1 MTSLTLTA
9 SPPCLTLAS
18 NFPDHVRT
26 TSRVLVTLVCLAS
39 VTPATDAQ
47 STGDVL
53 TLDRAVDLALAS
65 NRSLQVAAQD
75 LRRVDDDIAAL
86 RTRRFPALDVKL
98 FEGAFLSPIQFTFR
112 QGAFGTFP
120 ATGPIP
126 FSDLSVD
133 SPRRPGTA
141 VLFTAVQPLTQLRK
155 IARAQSLLQLGG
167 SLADERIRG
176 QRQQLIGD
184 VRRAYY
190 GLQQTAAGLAALRDA
205 TTQLDELERV
215 VARYVEQEV
224 ALPADHLAVR
234 TERARTDRDT
244 LVLRNLQATLTERIN
259 QLIGRDLAT
268 PFTTAPIAAA
278 AVDERLVDAAVA
290 RAMASRPAIREAQ
303 INQRRASADLA
314 LHALDRLP
322 DVSVGVGV
330 LRLANV
336 DVLPHTVA
344 AAAAIVSWEPWD
356 WGRRRHEADARG
368 RTLEQA
374 RLGVEEARSLV
385 ELDVR
390 SKSRAV
396 GEARAALD
404 VADLARQTAA
414 ERLRVVTDRYRVEA
428 ALLKDVL
435 EAQTAMTHAVQL
447 YQQALGTFWT
457 ARADFDQA
465 VGDQP

>member
-1 MTSLTLTA
+1 M
-9 SPPCLTLAS
+9 
-18 NFPDHVRT
+18 
-26 TSRVLVTLVCLAS
+26 
-39 VTPATDAQ
+39 
-47 STGDVL
+47 
-53 TLDRAVDLALAS
+53 
-65 NRSLQVAAQD
+65 
-75 LRRVDDDIAAL
+75 
-86 RTRRFPALDVKL
+86 
-98 FEGAFLSPIQFTFR
+98 
-112 QGAFGTFP
+112 
-120 ATGPIP
+120 
-126 FSDLSVD
+126 
-133 SPRRPGTA
+133 
-141 VLFTAVQPLTQLRK
+141 
-155 IARAQSLLQLGG
+155 
-167 SLADERIRG
+167 
-176 QRQQLIGD
+176 
-184 VRRAYY
+184 
-190 GLQQTAAGLAALRDA
+190 
-205 TTQLDELERV
+205 
-215 VARYVEQEV
+215 
-224 ALPADHLAVR
+224 
-234 TERARTDRDT
+234 
-244 LVLRNLQATLTERIN
+244 
-259 QLIGRDLAT
+259 
-268 PFTTAPIAAA
+268 
-278 AVDERLVDAAVA
+278 
-290 RAMASRPAIREAQ
+290 
-303 INQRRASADLA
+303 
-314 LHALDRLP
+314 
-322 DVSVGVGV
+322 

-404 VADLARQTAA
+404 VADLARQAAA